1 MKRTRQKQGFDS
13 ALRVAKALSEQLE
26 SKYFYV
32 TTFPQFH
39 TNRVHEAS
47 ANKISSK

>member
-13 ALRVAKALSEQLE
+13 AFRVAKALSEQLE

-32 TTFPQFH
+32 TTFPQFY
-39 TNRVHEAS
+39 TDRVHQ
-47 ANKISSK
+47 ISSK

>member
-32 TTFPQFH
+32 TNFPKFY
-39 TNRVHEAS
+39 TDRVHEAS
-47 ANKISSK
+47 AKISSK